1 MIVSDTYIQQIL
13 SLSSCVADPGIALVN
28 GILEPLRTLKCT
40 GKLSPQVNC
49 VIVVDGLCEAE
60 IHRPDHG
67 DTIGTFLSHYLL
79 KFPSWL
85 KIICT
90 VRSSMQDVT
99 RTLPFQTIRYFL
111 IFQIRFN
118 LVLFLRNEF
127 TIKLSIYL

>member
-1 MIVSDTYIQQIL
+1 MLRSKISNSHISLQIINFDRYYQLIVSDTYIQQIL
-13 SLSSCVADPGIALVN
+13 SLSSCVADPGIALVS
-28 GILEPLRTLKCT
+28 GILEPLRALKCT

-67 DTIGTFLSHYLL
+67 DTIGTFLSQYLL

-99 RTLPFQTIRYFL
+99 RTLPFQTIR
-111 IFQIRFN
+111 
-118 LVLFLRNEF
+118 
-127 TIKLSIYL
+127 

>member
-28 GILEPLRTLKCT
+28 GILEPLRTLKLT
-40 GKLSPQVNC
+40 GKLSPNVHC

-67 DTIGTFLSHYLL
+67 DTIGTFLSHHLL

-99 RTLPFQTIRYFL
+99 RTLPFQTIRYTL
-111 IFQIRFN
+111 CFQIYYQLYLYCAFLN
-118 LVLFLRNEF
+118 L
-127 TIKLSIYL
+127 TI

>member
-1 MIVSDTYIQQIL
+1 MMHKFYLFYHRYYQLIVSDTYIQQIL
-13 SLSSCVADPGIALVN
+13 SLSSCVADPGIALVS
-28 GILEPLRTLKCT
+28 GILEPLHSLKCT

-67 DTIGTFLSHYLL
+67 DTIGTFLSQHLL

-90 VRSSMQDVT
+90 VRSNMQEVT
-99 RTLPFQTIRYFL
+99 RTLPFQTIR
-111 IFQIRFN
+111 
-118 LVLFLRNEF
+118 
-127 TIKLSIYL
+127 